1 MCTAVVIDA
10 SVFGIVL
17 DTSRSAELRSWIERG
32 NGIALYSAEGGYS
45 HELGKSRRMLAL
57 MREYR
62 RANRA
67 RLVAS
72 DSLKVAEES
81 LRVVRTRSKAKDKP
95 ILALAMAGE
104 ALVLCSEDNKL
115 KRDFVDTRLLPTVG
129 GRRRSVYPVEK
140 PLPEQRRFLERHLC
154 TKRRCP

>member
-1 MCTAVVIDA
+1 
-10 SVFGIVL
+10 
-17 DTSRSAELRSWIERG
+17 
-32 NGIALYSAEGGYS
+32 
-45 HELGKSRRMLAL
+45 MLAL

-95 ILALAMAGE
+95 ILALARAGE

-140 PLPEQRRFLERHLC
+140 PRLEQRQFLERHLC
-154 TKRRCP
+154 TKRQCP

>member
-1 MCTAVVIDA
+1 M
-10 SVFGIVL
+10 L
-17 DTSRSAELRSWIERG
+17 EL
-32 NGIALYSAEGGYS
+32 
-45 HELGKSRRMLAL
+45 MT
-57 MREYR
+57 EYR

-72 DSLKVAEES
+72 DSLKVAEAS

-104 ALVLCSEDNKL
+104 ALVLCSDDNKL
-115 KRDFVDTRLLPTVG
+115 KRDFVDTRLLPPVR
-129 GRRRSVYPVEK
+129 GRGRSVYPVEK
-140 PLPEQRRFLERHLC
+140 SRPEQRRFLERHLC